1 MTSRSCLSAADGVFG
16 PSVDGCRDGFDFT
29 LSFERYLFNLVPS
42 VLFIVAAVPRVWYLA
57 RKERCISHSRS
68 EYTKL
73 ATIIAL
79 GVTQLALL
87 VLWSRDRGLTAWEQ
101 SVAAY
106 SLSLFT
112 CIVMVPLSY
121 LEQARSLRPSVL
133 LNAYLLVTVIL
144 DAAVVRTLWLLDSIP
159 KSITGMQTAA
169 LACKIAILISES
181 QHKRNRL
188 VKSVNEKSPEDF
200 SGLYSQSLFWWLNR
214 IMWQGAK
221 MVLSPTD
228 LYPISSDIA
237 AKQLSDRFEE
247 YAVTVAA
254 KGRQIHLISAI
265 ISLLRWPIVLA
276 VLPRI
281 ALLGLTLCQPLLLRR
296 LLSYL
301 QAGALNR
308 DANTGYGLIGA
319 YGVVYVGIALVSAL
333 YWHRQ
338 FRFLTMMRG
347 ILTTAIY
354 KKALDLDI
362 NAEDRAASVTLMS
375 TDVQRIIRGF
385 LDIHDMWANIIQVGV
400 ASYLIETQ
408 LGTAFVGPLA
418 VAIVAVG
425 ASLVLARFVT
435 FFQMQWIGKIQE
447 RITFITSA
455 LGSMKSIKIGG
466 LENIVTQLLHNA
478 RKAELDAAGKFRLLS
493 AVAVCIAQMPML
505 LSPVITF
512 AIYLGLPESRDT
524 GADVVKLFTSLS
536 LIVLM
541 AEPLFGLLESVMDIV
556 SAFACIARI
565 ETFLQKT
572 SRHGFG
578 SPVMNSLG
586 DRKYAPVDES
596 QVIDVR
602 NATFTWEGSSSP
614 TLHNITASIPS
625 RDLTMVVGPVA
636 SGKSTLLKAFL
647 GEVRKTTGEM
657 TVHASGLSWC
667 EQTPWLQNQS
677 IKSNI
682 CTFADFDS
690 EWYHAVVN
698 ACDLQRD
705 FDGLTNGDETMIGS
719 KGTALS
725 GGQKQRIALARAVYA
740 RRQLNI
746 LDDVLSQLD
755 AATQKLVFSRLLSEG
770 GLLRRG
776 DTSVIL
782 ATHAA
787 VHLLPN
793 ADHVIVL
800 SSSGTVLGQGTYTNL
815 QQAGIL
821 DHSDFHNSAPS
832 PDGIDST
839 NSVTKDTP
847 ASTDAVKA
855 PDSAQKITSD
865 QRRLT
870 GDMSIYKYYFSK
882 LDNSIVIIFLILQI
896 AYAFFSTFPYIWLKW
911 WTDTNQQQEAR
922 NSNFYI
928 GIYAA
933 LQMAGLLFAGATTI
947 WSFNVMAVSTGTA
960 LHDIL
965 AKTVISASFPVLG
978 RIDTGAILTRFSQDI
993 QLIDISL
1000 PLALQ
1005 VVVGNTLICLG
1016 QMGLIASASAYI
1028 AICYP
1033 PLFIIFYY
1041 VQKYYLRTSRQ
1052 MRLLDLEEKAP
1063 IYTQFTETIEGLATI
1078 RAFNGNVAAIQ
1089 KNHELVDKAQKPF
1102 YLMYAIQRWLAL
1114 VLDLIVA
1121 ALAVIIVGVAV
1132 GLRDAASPGLTG
1144 VSLTQIISFTS
1155 ALKLLIMFWTQLE
1168 TSIGAVTRVR
1178 EFEADTPTEHKADEM
1193 AEPPETWPEKGT
1205 LEMQGIRA
1213 QYKAGSQ
1220 DWALQDIDISIE
1232 QGQKVALCGRTGSGK
1247 STMALTWS
1255 RLLDE
1260 ADGSIYID
1268 GLDLSTINRT
1278 VLRSR
1283 LTYIADD
1290 PFILPGSVRDNIDIF
1305 QVAED
1310 ETITLTLK
1318 KTLLLDV
1325 VTSAGG
1331 LDAPM
1336 SSLILSQGQKQLL
1349 NFSRALLKK
1358 NGKLILLDE
1367 ATSSVDQETDKIIQK
1382 LIRTEFKDH
1391 TVIAIAHRLDTILDF
1406 DFVGVM
1412 DSGRLVEYGK
1422 PSDLLQQQSRF
1433 RALRDSA

>member
-1 MTSRSCLSAADGVFG
+1 MSSRSCLPAADGVFG
-16 PSVDGCRDGFDFT
+16 PSIDGCRDGFDFT

-42 VLFIVAAVPRVWYLA
+42 VLFTVAAVPRVWYLA
-57 RKERCISHSRS
+57 RKERCISQSRS
-68 EYTKL
+68 EYIKL

-87 VLWSRDRGLTAWEQ
+87 VLWSRDRGLAAWAQ
-101 SVAAY
+101 SVAAC
-106 SLSLFT
+106 SLSLST
-112 CIVMVPLSY
+112 CVVMAPVSY

-144 DAAVVRTLWLLDSIP
+144 DAAVVRTSWLLDSIP

-169 LACKIAILISES
+169 LACKLAILILES

-221 MVLSPTD
+221 MVLSSAD

-237 AKQLSDRFEE
+237 AKQLSDSFEE

-254 KGRQIHLISAI
+254 KGQQIHLISAI
-265 ISLLRWPIVLA
+265 VSLLRWPIVLA

-301 QAGALNR
+301 QAGAVNR

-354 KKALDLDI
+354 KKALELEI

-418 VAIVAVG
+418 VAILAIG

-435 FFQMQWIGKIQE
+435 SFQMQWIGKIQE

-455 LGSMKSIKIGG
+455 LGSMKAIKIGG
-466 LENIVTQLLHNA
+466 LETIVTQLLHNT
-478 RKAELDAAGKFRLLS
+478 RKAELNAAGKFRLLS

-512 AIYLGLPESRDT
+512 AIYLGLPASRDT
-524 GADVVKLFTSLS
+524 GADVVKVFTSLS

-541 AEPLFGLLESVMDIV
+541 AEPLFGLVESVMDIV

-565 ETFLQKT
+565 QTFLQKS
-572 SRHGFG
+572 SRHG
-578 SPVMNSLG
+578 SVSAVTKSMG
-586 DRKYAPVDES
+586 DRKPTRADES

-602 NATFTWEGSSSP
+602 NVTFTWEGSSSP
-614 TLHNITASIPS
+614 TLHNITATIPARS
-625 RDLTMVVGPVA
+625 LTMVIGPIA
-636 SGKSTLLKAFL
+636 SGKSTLLKGFL

-657 TVHASGLSWC
+657 TVHAAGLSWC

-682 CTFADFDS
+682 CTFAEFDN
-690 EWYHAVVN
+690 EWYHAVVH
-698 ACDLQRD
+698 ACDLPRD
-705 FDGLTNGDETMIGS
+705 FDALTNGDETIIGS

-755 AATQKLVFSRLLSEG
+755 AATQKVVFSRLLSDG

-776 DTSVIL
+776 DTSVVL
-782 ATHAA
+782 ATHA

-793 ADHVIVL
+793 ADHIIML

-815 QQAGIL
+815 QQAGVL
-821 DHSDFHNSAPS
+821 DHSDFHKSAPS
-832 PDGIDST
+832 TNGIDST
-839 NSVTKDTP
+839 NPATEDIPATK
-847 ASTDAVKA
+847 AAEKA
-855 PDSAQKITSD
+855 PDPAQKTISD

-870 GDMSIYKYYFSK
+870 GDISIYKYYFSK
-882 LDNSIVIIFLILQI
+882 LDNSILVIFLGLQMG
-896 AYAFFSTFPYIWLKW
+896 YAFFSTFPYIWLKW
-911 WTDTNQQQEAR
+911 WTDTDQQQEVR
-922 NSNFYI
+922 SNNFYV

-933 LQMAGLLFAGATTI
+933 LQMAGLLFAGATVI

-965 AKTVISASFPVLG
+965 AKTVMSASFPVLG

-1078 RAFNGNVAAIQ
+1078 RAFNGNAAAVQ
-1089 KNHELVDKAQKPF
+1089 RNHELVDKSQKPF

-1168 TSIGAVTRVR
+1168 TSIGAVTRIR
-1178 EFEADTPTEHKADEM
+1178 EFEADTPAEHKPSEVV
-1193 AEPPETWPEKGT
+1193 EPPEAWPEKGT
-1205 LEMQGIRA
+1205 LEMKDVHA

-1220 DWALQDIDISIE
+1220 DWALQDIDISVE

-1260 ADGSIYID
+1260 ATGSIHID
-1268 GLDLSTINRT
+1268 GLDLSTISRT
-1278 VLRSR
+1278 ALRSR
-1283 LTYIADD
+1283 LTYIADE
-1290 PFILPGSVRDNIDIF
+1290 PFILLGSVRDNIDIF
-1305 QVAED
+1305 HVADD
-1310 ETITLTLK
+1310 EHINLILR

-1325 VTSAGG
+1325 VTAAGG

-1336 SSLILSQGQKQLL
+1336 SSVILSQGQKQLL

-1358 NGKLILLDE
+1358 NGKLVILDE
-1367 ATSSVDQETDKIIQK
+1367 ATSSIDQETDKLVQK

-1412 DSGRLVEYGK
+1412 DGGRLVEYGK

-1433 RALRDSA
+1433 RTLHDST